1 MPNVAPF
8 DRLIGPLKVYIAP
21 EQEAEPSVD
30 AAPAGNW
37 AELGPTDGGQ
47 TMSYEGSIEYLR
59 DDDHTGAV
67 KGVRPE
73 DDIIVTTNVVGLTLE
88 NIAQIFHDV
97 ANVSVDA
104 GPPATKQV
112 GLKRDYN
119 PPTYAML
126 LRGEAHSP
134 YGDFPAQFYI
144 PRGYF
149 DGEPEVSFMKDE
161 GAGIEIEF
169 HVIADDT
176 QAAGDEFGWLT
187 AQTA

>member
-8 DRLIGPLKVYIAP
+8 DRLIGPLTVYIAP
-21 EQEAEPSVD
+21 DGETEPAVNT
-30 AAPAGNW
+30 APAGNW
-37 AELGPTDGGQ
+37 SVFGPTDGGQ
-47 TMSYEGSIEYLR
+47 TLSYEGSIEYLR

-73 DDIIVTTNVVGLTLE
+73 DDIILTTVIVGLTLE
-88 NIAQIFHDV
+88 NIAQILHDV
-97 ANVSVDA
+97 ANVTTDA
-104 GPPATKQV
+104 GPPAIKTTP
-112 GLKRDYN
+112 LKRDYN
-119 PPTYAML
+119 PPAYAML

-134 YGDFPAQFYI
+134 YGDFPAQFYL

-149 DGEPEVSFMKDE
+149 DGEPEVAFTKDE

-176 QAAGDEFGWLT
+176 QAAGDEFGWMT